1 MAPIQ
6 VQPLTAD
13 QAEKAYAAMHGPDG
27 SNAHTVASGGQ
38 SFALHLDDGGA
49 LVFTV
54 RAQNGVFWIDG
65 AIGQAGPGG
74 DMTAQG
80 LDFMEA
86 MAKAAKSDS
95 IGFATARAG
104 LVKKAE
110 RQGYRVAGWI
120 LKKQIGA

>member
-1 MAPIQ
+1 MAPVQ

-13 QAEKAYAAMHGPDG
+13 QAKKAYAAMHGPDG

-38 SFALHLDDGGA
+38 SFALHLEDGGA

-65 AIGQAGPGG
+65 AIGQAAPGG

-80 LDFMEA
+80 LTFMEA
-86 MAKAAKSDS
+86 MASAGKFGS
-95 IGFATARAG
+95 IGFATDRAG

-120 LKKQIGA
+120 LKKQLGA

>member
-1 MAPIQ
+1 
-6 VQPLTAD
+6 
-13 QAEKAYAAMHGPDG
+13 MHGPDG

-38 SFALHLDDGGA
+38 SFALHLDDDGE

-65 AIGQAGPGG
+65 AIGQAGQGG

-80 LDFMEA
+80 LGFLEA
-86 MAKAAKSDS
+86 MAKAAQCAS

-120 LKKQIGA
+120 LKKQLGA